1 MAFGNSGG
9 EKKARG
15 GALADINVT
24 PLVDI
29 LLVLLIIFMVTA
41 PTVFNATVQQ
51 PPDLQKPIE
60 QPDPKND
67 QEEDIVKI
75 DAKGTIKFRKN
86 VLTQAQLYQ
95 LVKQDIEQG
104 TQQLIQLNAASDG
117 LQLTS
122 DNFIDTRHF
131 ANTLFNIMRGGI
143 FDHNYQIFYSFRES
157 HE

>member
-95 LVKQDIEQG
+95 LVKQDKKLQISKK
-104 TQQLIQLNAASDG
+104 IYINADLNLNYGQVMEVFGVVRRAGMKSVGIYVNADDLG
-117 LQLTS
+117 LKPS
-122 DNFIDTRHF
+122 PPPARP
-131 ANTLFNIMRGGI
+131 
-143 FDHNYQIFYSFRES
+143 
-157 HE
+157 